1 METVMKKIFFLASLI
16 LLVYSVTA
24 VNSEPK
30 ELSDHQMTDVSVDDT
45 ISDKDNKKDDTENGE
60 LKKAGHPST
69 NDISIIKNPVDNPT
83 ELNKAEIFR
92 LENQAAEQR
101 VNDQIKDSLRGIP
114 VQE

>member
-1 METVMKKIFFLASLI
+1 MKKINIIIASLI
-16 LLVYSVTA
+16 FLVCSAIY
-24 VNSEPK
+24 VNAEPK

-45 ISDKDNKKDDTENGE
+45 INDKDNKKDKAENGE
-60 LKKAGHPST
+60 LKKAGPQSV
-69 NDISIIKNPVDNPT
+69 NDIGIIKNPVDNPA